1 MDLSLLSNLDI
12 VHLIDTGGIIP
23 ALFIALLT
31 YLVMR
36 FTRFGFDRLGENY
49 TRYRLNM
56 KQASVLIQFLILL
69 LGAFLCLLRFCVIIC
84 PPCFPA

>member
-56 KQASVLIQFLILL
+56 KQASVLIHLFDLVA
-69 LGAFLCLLRFCVIIC
+69 GCFFCAFHRF
-84 PPCFPA
+84 

>member
-36 FTRFGFDRLGENY
+36 FTRFG
-49 TRYRLNM
+49 
-56 KQASVLIQFLILL
+56 LIDSEKTTTGI
-69 LGAFLCLLRFCVIIC
+69 V
-84 PPCFPA
+84 